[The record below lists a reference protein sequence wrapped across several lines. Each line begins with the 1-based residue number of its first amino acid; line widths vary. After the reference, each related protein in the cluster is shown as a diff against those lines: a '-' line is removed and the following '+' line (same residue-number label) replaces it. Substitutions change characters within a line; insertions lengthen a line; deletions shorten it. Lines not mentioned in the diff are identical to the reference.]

1 MVPCGA
7 VAKLR
12 ELYDRYPMTVVW
24 VTGFVLG
31 IPVVCFIMLVVH
43 ELFGI
48 GIYQKMY
55 APTILL
61 LAEVFLYFLR
71 KAAARH
77 IKTDHENWGTAKSRF
92 YSKYYTFLSCLL
104 WFNAFAIIYSLLK
117 G

>member
-1 MVPCGA
+1 M
-7 VAKLR
+7 AKLR
-12 ELYDRYPMTVVW
+12 ELYDRYPMTVVR

-31 IPVVCFIMLVVH
+31 IPVACIIMVVIH
-43 ELFGI
+43 ELFGLAV
-48 GIYQKMY
+48 YQRMY
-55 APTILL
+55 VPVILL

-77 IKTDHENWGTAKSRF
+77 IKTDHENWDTAKSRL